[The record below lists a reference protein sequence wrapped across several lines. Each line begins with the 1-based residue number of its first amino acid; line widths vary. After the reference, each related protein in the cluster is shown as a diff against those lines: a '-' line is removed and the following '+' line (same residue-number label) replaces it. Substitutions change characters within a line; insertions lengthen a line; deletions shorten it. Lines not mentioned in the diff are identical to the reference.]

1 MIPNTLKLSGFL
13 SYRDPVSIDFTAFDL
28 AAISGSNGAGKSSLL
43 DAITWALFGQARR
56 RDDAVIHNG
65 MDAAE
70 VVFDFEYEGQLYRVQ
85 RTKPRNKTT
94 ILEFFIYGD
103 QGWRALTEHSLRET
117 EARIEQTLRLDYDT
131 FTNASF
137 FLQGKADQ
145 FAQQRPSDRK
155 RILSNILGL
164 EVWEAYREEAGS
176 RRREE
181 EAHLTRLEGQ
191 LREIQA
197 ELDQEEPR
205 RAQLAQLQAELEQ
218 ITLLLQAHE
227 EKLDGLRKLEQSLQ
241 EQKRLVEMQ
250 ARQLEQS
257 RSRLAQHERQLAER
271 AAERDQ
277 FRRQIEKSGEIEAA
291 YSQWQADQKE
301 LERWNAVAENFRE
314 FDRQRAAPQM
324 AIETER
330 SRLEEERRGI
340 LNLQKQIDAVR
351 EQLPQIDVEIQAQQA
366 LVAELAEKLGRR
378 DQLEQEQR
386 ELMQQQTDALA
397 ENKKL
402 RDAMFELKERIETL
416 KSASGAECPLCG
428 QPLSPE
434 ERADLIEKLEA
445 QGKSLAEQ
453 YRSNQALCNT
463 SEERQKAIEQEIAAL
478 RKVEAQIRQEEQR
491 LAQTQSRREQ
501 LVRSTAEWENGG
513 ALRLAELERI
523 LATEDFAHEARREL
537 DRLDAALK
545 DLGYDAAAHD
555 RIRLAVQAGRTCEEQ
570 MRLLET
576 ARATLAPLEREIA
589 GLEEQIQAEQ
599 EEIQSQEFAYRLA
612 EEKYR
617 QDSESLP
624 SLEQAED
631 ELFALKAREN
641 RVRMQVGGAQ
651 QQVDVLKTLRKRQK
665 ELNKQRD
672 DRTRQIA
679 RLKALERAFSK
690 DGIPALLI
698 EQALPEIEDQ
708 ANDILQRLSNG
719 AMTVRFD
726 TQREYKD
733 KSRADKRETLDIIIS
748 DANGPREY
756 EMFSGGESF
765 RVNFAIRLALSK
777 VLAKRSGARLQTLVI
792 DEGFGSQDVEGRQRL
807 IEAINLVRQDFEKV
821 LVITHLEE
829 LKDAFPARIEV
840 EKTSSGSQVRV
851 AAV

>member
-1 MIPNTLKLSGFL
+1 MIPNSLKLSGFL
-13 SYRDPVSIDFTAFDL
+13 SYREPVAIDFTAFDL

-43 DAITWALFGQARR
+43 DAITWSLFGQARR

-70 VVFDFEYEGQLYRVQ
+70 VVFDFDYEGQLYRVQ

-117 EARIEQTLRLDYDT
+117 EARIQQTLRLDYDT

-155 RILSNILGL
+155 RILGNILGL
-164 EVWEAYREEAGS
+164 EVWDTYREETGN

-181 EAHLTRLEGQ
+181 EAHLTRLDGQ

-205 RAQLAQLQAELEQ
+205 REQLAQLQAELEQ

-227 EKLDGLRKLEQSLQ
+227 EKLDGLRKLAQSLQ
-241 EQKRLVEMQ
+241 DQQRLVEMQ
-250 ARQLEQS
+250 ARQLDQS
-257 RSRLAQHERQLAER
+257 RSRLAQHERQFAER
-271 AAERDQ
+271 VEERDQ
-277 FRRQIEKSGEIEAA
+277 FRQQIEKSEEIEAA
-291 YSQWQADQKE
+291 YRQWQADQKE
-301 LERWNAVAENFRE
+301 LERWNEVAENFRE
-314 FDRQRAAPQM
+314 YERQRAAPLLV
-324 AIETER
+324 IETER

-340 LNLQKQIDAVR
+340 LNLQTQVDAVR
-351 EQLPQIDVEIQAQQA
+351 EQIPQVEAEIQTEQA
-366 LVAELAEKLGRR
+366 RVTALAEKLGQRE
-378 DQLEQEQR
+378 QLEGEQR
-386 ELMQQQTDALA
+386 ELMQSQTEALA

-402 RDAMFELKERIETL
+402 RDAMHELKERIETL
-416 KSASGAECPLCG
+416 KSASGVDCPLCG
-428 QPLSPE
+428 QPLSPDD
-434 ERADLIEKLEA
+434 RATLIESLELK
-445 QGKSLAEQ
+445 GKNLGDQ
-453 YRSNQALCNT
+453 YRNNQAVCKT
-463 SEERQKAIEQEIAAL
+463 AEERQKAIDQEISAF
-478 RKVEAQIRQEEQR
+478 RQVEAEMRQQEQR
-491 LAQTQSRREQ
+491 LVQTQSRRDQ
-501 LVRSTAEWENGG
+501 LVRSLSEWENGG

-523 LATEDFAHEARREL
+523 LSAEDFAQEARQEL
-537 DRLDAALK
+537 ARLDAALK

-555 RIRLAVQAGRTCEEQ
+555 QIRRAVQTGRTCEEQ

-576 ARATLAPLEREIA
+576 ARATVAPLEREIA
-589 GLEEQIQAEQ
+589 GLEEQIKAEQ
-599 EEIQSQEFAYRLA
+599 VEIESQEIAYRLV

-617 QDSESLP
+617 QDSEALP

-665 ELNKQRD
+665 ELNRQRN

-698 EQALPEIEDQ
+698 EQSLPEIEDQ
-708 ANDILQRLSNG
+708 ANDTLQRLSNG

-733 KSRADKRETLDIIIS
+733 KNRADKRETLDIIIS

-777 VLAKRSGARLQTLVI
+777 VLAQRSGARLQTLVI

-840 EKTSSGSQVRV
+840 EKTSSGSQVKV
-851 AAV
+851 AVV